1 MAAPN
6 IAALVNI
13 YGNTA
18 TFLANTGTSTFLT
31 NASGSSTVIKVNSIV
46 AANYSSNTVNTYIDL
61 YRGGVGYPMANT
73 QVPPNSTLV
82 VSGKDMMFYM
92 VEGDSLR
99 ASANA
104 NNSLSI
110 TSSYETIS

>member
-6 IAALVNI
+6 IAALTNI

-18 TFLANTGTSTFLT
+18 TYLANTVISGFLT
-31 NASGSSTVIKVNSIV
+31 NSTNSSTVIKINSIV
-46 AANYSSNTVNTYIDL
+46 ASNYSSNNVLTYIDL

-73 QVPPNSTLV
+73 IVPPYSTLV
-82 VSGKDMMFYM
+82 VVGKDMMFYM

-99 ASANA
+99 ASSNS
-104 NNSLSI
+104 NNTLSI